1 MIRRAFALLA
11 IGALAA
17 APASFAQDDLEGL
30 KTTGIENAKD
40 LPGELLLRLGFTFAS
55 AVVPETVRMRLDG
68 VAEMLANERPDAK
81 VEIAGHTDGLGSEE
95 FNQRLSEQRA
105 ESVKAYLAERGVAAE
120 RLSVVGYGE
129 SRPRG
134 SNDTVEGR
142 RLNRRVEIKATD

>member
-30 KTTGIENAKD
+30 KTTGIENPKD
-40 LPGELLLRLGFTFAS
+40 EPGELLLRLGFTFAS
-55 AVVPETVRMRLDG
+55 VVVPETVRMHLDRVAG
-68 VAEMLANERPDAK
+68 VLANERASAK

-95 FNQRLSEQRA
+95 FNQGLSEQRA
-105 ESVKAYLAERGVAAE
+105 ASVKAYLAERGVAAE
-120 RLSVVGYGE
+120 RISVVGYGE